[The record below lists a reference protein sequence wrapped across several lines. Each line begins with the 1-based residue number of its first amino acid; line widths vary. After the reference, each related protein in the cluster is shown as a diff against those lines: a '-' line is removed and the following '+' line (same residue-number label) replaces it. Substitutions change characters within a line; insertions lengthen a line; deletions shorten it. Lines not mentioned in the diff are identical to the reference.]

1 MIIEYLYCL
10 VYVAC
15 LFICIYPYLDHVH
28 SLFYTIIFLI
38 IYGGIDFIITGD
50 YVIHFKTFI
59 ITNLLVMVSDYIL
72 MTLYNKQMSLYLLFY
87 TSLYLCVYMALVNF
101 VSYLYIYTGIS
112 VGEIYINDVL
122 RFVLVFI
129 YNIGSVVIFKL
140 LYKIQAIPQKITV
153 KEYAYVFIGMN
164 LLIGFVFIIF
174 FGFSI
179 IKIEN
184 HFILYIFL
192 IFCVLWI
199 SLLYLINHS
208 IQLILHNK
216 SLSLLNLSYHNIEY
230 LIENFD
236 KENNKI
242 QKVKHDI
249 KNHLHI
255 IKELNNIEEIKN
267 YIDNIYSDLN
277 NIQSIH
283 KISGYSALDILF
295 TIKEQQYPNI
305 HYSYNIDICDIKI
318 NIKDLCSILF
328 NLIDNASQNISVNNP
343 DVYIQIVQQFN
354 DLIITVSN
362 SFDKSFT
369 LTQNKGKEHGYGLQ
383 IVEEIVNKYNGNMN
397 IEMQDN
403 IVIVQIIIN
412 SLYE

>member
-1 MIIEYLYCL
+1 
-10 VYVAC
+10 
-15 LFICIYPYLDHVH
+15 
-28 SLFYTIIFLI
+28 
-38 IYGGIDFIITGD
+38 
-50 YVIHFKTFI
+50 
-59 ITNLLVMVSDYIL
+59 
-72 MTLYNKQMSLYLLFY
+72 
-87 TSLYLCVYMALVNF
+87 
-101 VSYLYIYTGIS
+101 
-112 VGEIYINDVL
+112 
-122 RFVLVFI
+122 
-129 YNIGSVVIFKL
+129 
-140 LYKIQAIPQKITV
+140 
-153 KEYAYVFIGMN
+153 MN

-216 SLSLLNLSYHNIEY
+216 SLSLLNLSYQNIEY

-343 DVYIQIVQQFN
+343 DVYIQLVQQFN

-369 LTQNKGKEHGYGLQ
+369 LAQNKGKEHGYGLQ

>member
-1 MIIEYLYCL
+1 MIIEYLYCFI
-10 VYVAC
+10 YVVC
-15 LFICIYPYLDHVH
+15 LFICIYPYLDHTH
-28 SLFYTIIFLI
+28 SIFYTFIFLI
-38 IYGGIDFIITGD
+38 VYGGIDFIITGD
-50 YVIHFKTFI
+50 YVIHFQTYI

-72 MTLYNKQMSLYLLFY
+72 MTLYNKRMSLYLLFY
-87 TSLYLCVYMALVNF
+87 TSLYLCVYMALINF
-101 VSYLYIYTGIS
+101 VSYLYIYMGIS
-112 VGEIYINDVL
+112 VEDIFVNDVL
-122 RFVLVFI
+122 RFILVFI
-129 YNIGSVVIFKL
+129 YGIGSVLLFKL
-140 LYKIQAIPQKITV
+140 LNKMQVIPQKITV
-153 KEYAYVFIGMN
+153 KEYFYVFIGMN
-164 LLIGFVFIIF
+164 LLIGFVFLIF

-192 IFCVLWI
+192 IFCILWI

-216 SLSLLNLSYHNIEY
+216 RLSLLNLSYHNIEY
-230 LIENFD
+230 LIENFE

-255 IKELNNIEEIKN
+255 IKELNNIEEIKK

-277 NIQSIH
+277 YIHSIQ
-283 KISGYSALDILF
+283 KISGYSAIDILF

-305 HYSYNIDICDIKI
+305 HYSYNIDISDITI

-328 NLIDNASQNISVNNP
+328 NLIDNASQNIAMSNP
-343 DVYIQIVQQFN
+343 NVYIQLVQQFN

-369 LTQNKGKEHGYGLQ
+369 LDQKKGKDHGYGLQ
-383 IVEEIVNKYNGNMN
+383 IVEEIVDKYNGNMN
-397 IEMQDN
+397 IEVQSD

-412 SLYE
+412 SINE